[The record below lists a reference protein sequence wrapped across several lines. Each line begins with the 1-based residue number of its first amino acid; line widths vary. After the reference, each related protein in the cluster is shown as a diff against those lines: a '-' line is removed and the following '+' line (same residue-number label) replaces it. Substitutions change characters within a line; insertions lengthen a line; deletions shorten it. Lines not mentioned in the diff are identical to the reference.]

1 MVVVEATRLEAIDN
15 IDKYQKETKAWR
27 DIQVVRK
34 EIQSEDLILRKKP
47 NIETSTKLESK

>member
-47 NIETSTKLESK
+47 NIETSRKLESK